1 MNERSVFQEEVTHEG
16 YGLVVDSLPN
26 LFIHS
31 RKAFKNCLVLWTL
44 SVLSATEE
52 AVEMALVREEKVFS
66 VIK

>member
-1 MNERSVFQEEVTHEG
+1 MREVYSRRKLHTKDMDW
-16 YGLVVDSLPN
+16 YPN

>member
-16 YGLVVDSLPN
+16 YGLVVHSLPN

-31 RKAFKNCLVLWTL
+31 RKAFKNCSVLWTL